1 MCVLGRTLSQK
12 PLKPFLGQYKTKKPI
27 EKLILEKNRTSK
39 TPLKIGFC
47 ILDVILGA
55 KFRNFGALRISGA
68 LRILKILNSNIIR
81 VISVE
86 EFLKYFKRLSF

>member
-39 TPLKIGFC
+39 TPLKIGFY
-47 ILDVILGA
+47 IFGTNFSS
-55 KFRNFGALRISGA
+55 KFR
-68 LRILKILNSNIIR
+68 K
-81 VISVE
+81 
-86 EFLKYFKRLSF
+86 K